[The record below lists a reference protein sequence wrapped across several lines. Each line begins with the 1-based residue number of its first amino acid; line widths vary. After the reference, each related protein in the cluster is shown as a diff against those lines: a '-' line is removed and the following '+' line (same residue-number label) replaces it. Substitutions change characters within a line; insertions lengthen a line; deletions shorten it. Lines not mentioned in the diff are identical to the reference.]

1 MGIMLLLFQ
10 IILPIVGF
18 AGLSSW
24 VNANKG
30 SVIGRIVGFIV
41 WVGLILVGW
50 FLAIILETVMGPQIV
65 FFLIGMLLC
74 FAVMFMGAAGS
85 LSKLIIIEEGGK
97 SLGTTGTI
105 NIVISLAL
113 GGLIGE
119 IIDIDG
125 LFQRFGAWLRH
136 KSGNDSDNQFINGFV
151 TASLTVGIGAMGI
164 MGSINDGIYG
174 DYAILAAKATIDFV
188 IILVMASSMG
198 KGCAFSSIT
207 VLVTQG
213 SITALAAAF
222 GGMLTDAM
230 LTNIAMTGG
239 ILIFCIGIN
248 LVWENTIKVA
258 NLLPALVVTCIIALI

>member
-1 MGIMLLLFQ
+1 MIK
-10 IILPIVGF
+10 
-18 AGLSSW
+18 GLGTLI
-24 VNANKG
+24 NAA
-30 SVIGRIVGFIV
+30 
-41 WVGLILVGW
+41 
-50 FLAIILETVMGPQIV
+50 AIIASGVLGVTFRKFIKESYQET
-65 FFLIGMLLC
+65 MLKATG